1 MKAWNGLAFARAEY
15 ESCRAQAAHDRAL
28 MSSALFRRLSNGFN
42 ISIPRFRSPY
52 LAASS
57 MALERPAKRNS
68 ASLAAALASIWLIFP
83 ASPTTMCRRQRLRSE
98 ESRGG
103 QECERNVRC
112 GGER

>member
-57 MALERPAKRNS
+57 MALERPAKRTS
-68 ASLAAALASIWLIFP
+68 ASLAAALASI
-83 ASPTTMCRRQRLRSE
+83 RSE
-98 ESRGG
+98 EHTSELQSLMRTSYAVF
-103 QECERNVRC
+103 CLKKKKHT
-112 GGER
+112 